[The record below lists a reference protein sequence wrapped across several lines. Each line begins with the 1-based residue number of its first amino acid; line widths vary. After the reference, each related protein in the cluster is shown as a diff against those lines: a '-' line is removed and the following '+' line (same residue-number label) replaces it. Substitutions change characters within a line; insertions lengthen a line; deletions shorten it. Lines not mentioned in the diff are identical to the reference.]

1 MLPADQDN
9 SWIITGCVRPL
20 ESMEPPSKRL
30 RSGLRFRLRSTES
43 VEDSDPARDS
53 DDHCSQASQA
63 LVPLEQCRADEQ
75 AATQPPSTQ
84 AVVHEQVGSP
94 PPSLAAYI
102 DSTWPSVHSCYQES
116 LSNISLLLQDG
127 STMLAW
133 VYNHYLLELNTHAAR
148 TAVCRCSS
156 DLVRLGN
163 DLSLLVDAYARDDS
177 ATVYW
182 LNAKISDAV
191 KLNQSFRSRLLNL
204 PEDDLG

>member
-1 MLPADQDN
+1 
-9 SWIITGCVRPL
+9 
-20 ESMEPPSKRL
+20 MEPPSKRL

-133 VYNHYLLELNTHAAR
+133 VYNHYLLEYQ
-148 TAVCRCSS
+148 
-156 DLVRLGN
+156 
-163 DLSLLVDAYARDDS
+163 LLVDAYARDDL
-177 ATVYW
+177 ATVYR